1 MIPGRWSRLPLV
13 AGSIRLK
20 LLLLVLICSLH
31 FAYAQDVKVSG
42 GFLSDS
48 IKIGEQT
55 AFYLSVRYP
64 SNLNILFPDSAA
76 DFAPF
81 EYQKRKY
88 FPTRTKNGIS
98 KDSTLYY
105 LTTFEIDK
113 VQGLSLT
120 AYVLNERDCTSYASN
135 TDSLQLIELVAQI
148 PDSIAIQKLPLMEN
162 TRYEPVSLEFNYLI
176 ALAALGIVVIL
187 VLLAWIFF
195 GKRIQRYFK
204 TRRLLKK
211 HRAFTVAYG
220 QSIDQI
226 QKTFNPVSAEGA
238 LSLWKKYLEQLEARP
253 YTKLTSR
260 EMLALLNDEPLAVN
274 LRNIDK
280 AIYGHNTSVV
290 DSLQHLRAVAD
301 QRFNQKLQK
310 LKHGK

>member
-1 MIPGRWSRLPLV
+1 MIPGRWFPLPCV

-20 LLLLVLICSLH
+20 VLLLVSICGLH
-31 FAYAQDVKVSG
+31 CAYAQDVKISG

-88 FPTRTKNGIS
+88 FPTRTENGIS
-98 KDSTLYY
+98 KDSALYY
-105 LTTFEIDK
+105 VTTFEVDK

-120 AYVLNERDCTSYASN
+120 AYILNDRDCTSYASN
-135 TDSLQLIELVAQI
+135 TDSLRLTELVAQI
-148 PDSIAIQKLPLMEN
+148 PDSIQVQKLPLIEN
-162 TRYEPVSLEFNYLI
+162 TRYEPVNLEFNYLVAMI
-176 ALAALGIVVIL
+176 ALAIVLILIL
-187 VLLAWIFF
+187 VMWIFF

-211 HRAFTVAYG
+211 HRAFTTAY
-220 QSIDQI
+220 SHSVDQI

-274 LRNIDK
+274 LRNIDQ

-290 DSLQHLRAVAD
+290 DSLQHLRVVAD